1 MASNYN
7 LTGEQF
13 ALKDD
18 LSLEKYLD
26 DAVPGVDL
34 LTDEQKLELISVIDS
49 VAETALSYFNNGT
62 EPNS

>member
-34 LTDEQKLELISVIDS
+34 LTD
-49 VAETALSYFNNGT
+49 
-62 EPNS
+62 